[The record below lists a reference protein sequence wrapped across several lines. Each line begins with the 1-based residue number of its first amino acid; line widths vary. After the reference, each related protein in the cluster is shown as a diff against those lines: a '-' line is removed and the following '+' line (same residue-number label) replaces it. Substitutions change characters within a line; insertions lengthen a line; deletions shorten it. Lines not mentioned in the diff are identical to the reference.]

1 MGHVAHSLSG
11 LASHGRAYWLALGLS
26 RPVATHLSG
35 ASRCVSPYILYVVI
49 LRPDSYLCLSEQGQP
64 AVAAGLRLDRSG
76 QASREG
82 CLPGQPFLQL
92 TRSVRQ
98 QVASEFIPA
107 QIGCFVSGSLLI

>member
-11 LASHGRAYWLALGLS
+11 LASQGRTYWLALGLDG
-26 RPVATHLSG
+26 RGLIMVLSNHG
-35 ASRCVSPYILYVVI
+35 HHSFFTYRDPLN
-49 LRPDSYLCLSEQGQP
+49 RPDTFLCSSEQWRP
-64 AVAAGLRLDRSG
+64 AAAAGPRLDRSG

-98 QVASEFIPA
+98 QVTLPSSAR
-107 QIGCFVSGSLLI
+107 G